1 MNYLRRLAG
10 KAEKEEESW
19 RTKLAEAASGD
30 KLEEPENHPLRFYVM
45 SVDTLCGKEIDQ
57 ELYGDWKEKPPL
69 FEETKNPE
77 RHLKNMCREGIPPAL
92 RSAIWLTSIVKI
104 SRPNQSKEEAD
115 EFGTLAKV
123 KILDHGWDFILK
135 TLFPD
140 KSDMEAAT
148 IPDFGLDPQ
157 EVEALVIQDHMMEDG
172 KLCAK
177 GVKGVKALTLV
188 LYAAKENLGIE
199 YCPLLPDLT
208 ACLLRV
214 MPESYA
220 YACMREMSNSEG
232 YYFPMSKIEHGSWC
246 KTFGDL
252 MKKMYPQTALAM
264 DRCGA
269 LTPEGLDPI
278 FRRFFVGIL
287 KKEYIVKI
295 LDMYTLEG
303 YKVIFRLGSVTLCL
317 AHAYMTPSEL
327 RSTDSFWKGVKRV
340 ALSKQFHFD
349 ILIKQAYG
357 FNGKKYKAR
366 RSYPRRKFIQRIMR
380 YNEAWAENVATD
392 HVLLTSK
399 KPLGFV
405 EAEIPIV
412 LAKNASERF
421 SLAEFL
427 PFAFK
432 STKLELIY
440 SSNVH
445 GRSMEMFYQKCGR
458 AKHTI
463 TLVEVLDT
471 GATIGMF
478 ATDTWHNS
486 SKMYGDGECVL
497 FRLQPDPVCFNWT
510 HDITKSMRLLT
521 VGSDDE
527 EAAIQHE
534 VAMEQ
539 FMISRKNFISM
550 GSNSDGSS
558 GLRLDDNFSKGSSS
572 KARGFNNEPLAGPDF
587 PEFDIGL
594 VEVYHLLRELDGK
607 AIDGEDDLWKGMF
620 D

>member
-1 MNYLRRLAG
+1 M
-10 KAEKEEESW
+10 
-19 RTKLAEAASGD
+19 
-30 KLEEPENHPLRFYVM
+30 
-45 SVDTLCGKEIDQ
+45 
-57 ELYGDWKEKPPL
+57 
-69 FEETKNPE
+69 
-77 RHLKNMCREGIPPAL
+77 
-92 RSAIWLTSIVKI
+92 
-104 SRPNQSKEEAD
+104 
-115 EFGTLAKV
+115 
-123 KILDHGWDFILK
+123 
-135 TLFPD
+135 
-140 KSDMEAAT
+140 
-148 IPDFGLDPQ
+148 
-157 EVEALVIQDHMMEDG
+157 
-172 KLCAK
+172 
-177 GVKGVKALTLV
+177 
-188 LYAAKENLGIE
+188 
-199 YCPLLPDLT
+199 
-208 ACLLRV
+208 
-214 MPESYA
+214 
-220 YACMREMSNSEG
+220 
-232 YYFPMSKIEHGSWC
+232 
-246 KTFGDL
+246 
-252 MKKMYPQTALAM
+252 
-264 DRCGA
+264 
-269 LTPEGLDPI
+269 TPEGLDPI

-287 KKEYIVKI
+287 KKEHIVKI

-327 RSTDSFWKGVKRV
+327 RSADSFWKGVKRV
-340 ALSKQFHFD
+340 AHLKQFHFD

-357 FNGKKYKAR
+357 FNGKTYKTR
-366 RSYPRRKFIQRIMR
+366 RSYPRRRFIQRIMR

-392 HVLLTSK
+392 HVLVTSQ

-445 GRSMEMFYQKCGR
+445 GRSMEMFYQKVSR

-486 SKMYGDGECVL
+486 SKVYGDGECVL
-497 FRLQPDPVCFNWT
+497 FRLQPDPVCFHWT
-510 HDITKSMRLLT
+510 HDITKSMRLLN

-527 EAAIQHE
+527 ETDIQNE

-558 GLRLDDNFSKGSSS
+558 GLRLDDDLSKGSSS
-572 KARGFNNEPLAGPDF
+572 KARGFNNEPLAGPDL
-587 PEFDIGL
+587 PEFEIGL

-607 AIDGEDDLWKGMF
+607 AIGGEEDIWKGMF